1 VSKPAKANDTRTAAA
16 TATIAPSAPGAPSAP
31 AKSARTK
38 ATKATEAA
46 QPNDAIISGRVWAF
60 GDNIDTDVIIPARYL
75 LTSDPAALA
84 PHCMEDFD
92 PSFAGRVQAGDIIVA
107 GNNFGCGSSRE
118 HAPIA
123 IKGVG
128 VAAVIA
134 VSFANIFYRNAINIG
149 LPIFECPAAARAI
162 AQGATVS
169 VNLETGRIVNTT
181 TGQTFDAQAYPP
193 SILRIIRAGGLIA
206 ATREKI
212 AQRSPA
218 AQPAAT
224 PGA

>member
-1 VSKPAKANDTRTAAA
+1 MSKPTTTTTIGGAKASAAV
-16 TATIAPSAPGAPSAP
+16 ATIAPGAPT
-31 AKSARTK
+31 KSARAK
-38 ATKATEAA
+38 ATKATDAA
-46 QPNDAIISGRVWAF
+46 QPAGMTISGRVWTF

-92 PSFAGRVQAGDIIVA
+92 PSFAGGVQAGDIVVA

-181 TGQTFDAQAYPP
+181 TGQAFDAQAYPP

-212 AQRSPA
+212 AHRSPA